1 MTLAKADVHNWL
13 IDITGTTRTIDSLVA
28 DGFHGFSIADLLP
41 WLDDAHV
48 RKRFDAISWLKTSPD
63 SSGDPA
69 LMTANEQSL
78 DELLEWMLKE
88 RGECPMVYGPEEDVL
103 IPDGAPLLRPTAYNL
118 PDGLCSEDVLQGEL
132 LSLFEMIFADMKE
145 IYGNQAHLYRIDY
158 GCFMHHMETQGGV
171 VFTGEFIDLDSRE
184 IHTFTM
190 DSIQQRLRHHST
202 GRFLDGNSQSE
213 DEGTR

>member
-1 MTLAKADVHNWL
+1 VFFLMTLANADVHNWL
-13 IDITGTTRTIDSLVA
+13 NGIPGATRTIESLVA
-28 DGFHGFSIADLLP
+28 DGFHGFSISDLLP
-41 WLDDAHV
+41 WLNDAHV
-48 RKRFDAISWLKTSPD
+48 RKRFDAISWLKTTPD
-63 SSGDPA
+63 SSGEVA
-69 LMTANEQSL
+69 LMTADEQAL
-78 DELLEWMLKE
+78 D
-88 RGECPMVYGPEEDVL
+88 D
-103 IPDGAPLLRPTAYNL
+103 
-118 PDGLCSEDVLQGEL
+118 L

-171 VFTGEFIDLDSRE
+171 VFSGEFIDLDSRE

-190 DSIQQRLRHHST
+190 DAIQQRLRHQST